1 VLVVDDE
8 SAILE
13 LVSRVL
19 ERQSLEVV
27 LASSPSDAIRVSA
40 EHPGEIHL
48 LLSDFLMQG
57 MSGADL
63 ARRLEKLRPRMR
75 VILMSGYADG
85 AILPVSRNW
94 QFIQKPFVLSA
105 LVEKVNGALTRK

>member
-1 VLVVDDE
+1 MVDDE
-8 SAILE
+8 TAVLE

-27 LASSPSDAIRVSA
+27 LASSPSEAIRMSA
-40 EHPGEIHL
+40 EHPGDIHL

-75 VILMSGYADG
+75 VILMSGYTDG

-94 QFIQKPFVLSA
+94 QFLQKPFVPSA
-105 LVEKVNGALTRK
+105 LVEKVKRALVRK